1 MNWQAIIEQS
11 IAMLLPMALVFLFVY
26 YMLKSFFDQFNRQ
39 RKQELRVKFTEETLP
54 IRLQAYERVVLFL
67 ERIKPESLVM
77 RLAVNN
83 MQTID
88 LQRVML
94 ENIREEYEHNLSQQI
109 YLSHNAWKMVTAAKQ
124 SMVQLVSTTADEH
137 KPGSPYMEYATD
149 ILDEYS
155 SISDDPVTI
164 AIQHVQNEA
173 KELM

>member
-1 MNWQAIIEQS
+1 MNWQTIIEQS

-54 IRLQAYERVVLFL
+54 IRLQAYERVILFM
-67 ERIKPESLVM
+67 ERMKPESLVM
-77 RLAVNN
+77 RLSSNN
-83 MQTID
+83 MKTID
-88 LQRVML
+88 LQRAML

-109 YLSHNAWKMVTAAKQ
+109 YLSHDAWKMVTAAKQ
-124 SMVQLVSTTADEH
+124 SMIQLVSATADEH
-137 KPGSPYMEYATD
+137 KPDSPYMEYATD

-164 AIQHVQNEA
+164 AIKFVQNEV